1 MLSLPG
7 SRGPRTVL
15 VGIGLVAVYL
25 AYARLT
31 SPWLTV
37 ERKATSLPTASRPEE
52 KSQVFAE
59 KARKWFR
66 EDPWVQ
72 NANARFRDGGR
83 LLWFNKQQLENENRS
98 IAISPVA
105 FLWQQVDE
113 EIPIT
118 ATADSAQLDSSA
130 KFDFQETGG
139 GFGRIVSGLLSGD
152 VRITGPDGLRIEGR
166 MFHISEDAMK
176 IWTSQPVKFAWGT
189 HSGRAE
195 SGAEIELLASAES
208 SKTGLMA
215 VNDVQ
220 RIRLRGRI
228 DCNLM
233 FSDEDSQREPV
244 QLKVSAANGFE
255 FFVPTNEAT
264 FSGFL
269 DREAN
274 LDNQVLVER
283 PTAAGDLD
291 RLFCS
296 KLVLKFQP
304 RIQNA
309 GSGKSSRQLELARI
323 IAEGQ
328 PVEFWSLKGG
338 QEQVYANMGLLKYR
352 LEERML
358 DLTERVLAA
367 DGRKFPVEVFQSGT
381 RLTTSHVLVAMDES
395 NQVHTVEC
403 RGAGKIGPSNRGKKP
418 ADAQM
423 LGAAWKESLLLRRGE
438 EQRITLKGEAR
449 VIQASMKDTGRLKAD
464 LSLAADVI
472 DMFLEKAAQTVSMP
486 AAGSMMRSES
496 SNPLAEGMDMSK
508 IRPEQLVATGNV
520 TMTADQLSGTA
531 REKLTVNFQNGR
543 PSIPVAGVSGS
554 DSGKAGVIK
563 PVSSSSE
570 NPTAGLSGKT
580 AVLADTIE
588 ARVWLAESET
598 PQFEDVWLKGAV
610 AVTHTADAG
619 DKARVEE
626 QSFTANGNVLFAKG
640 GFRGNTE
647 ISLFGDPATVV
658 NSSRLIEGP
667 RIDLTELTASS
678 KDVQREAKVDGSG
691 RIRFVSTA
699 GLDGRPLAK
708 PSPVDIYWGEHMS
721 FTGRTAHFVGNVR
734 AVMNNDLDHDVE
746 LTCAGLK
753 VHFTDD
759 LAMESAGKQDEFHL
773 TQTPGSKSL
782 VANIE
787 RIECQS
793 RVVVDMDMMEEGVV
807 KAHHHAEFAD
817 LEFNQITGEF
827 HATGPGLIESVQPDK
842 GKRKLAVSNRTVV
855 RANTPSRTSEPGF
868 FFIRADFIGE
878 LRGNRDKKIVSLKQH
893 IRGIFGPV
901 QRLTDRLNIDGISA
915 EELPENTGALKCE
928 NLAISVIQG
937 PAADQQSFSMVA
949 ESNSTGGQGGT
960 KIPCR
965 FESRLFSGLAD
976 KIIYDHSKQQF
987 ILRADEGRQA
997 TVSHHQDGGQRQVLN
1012 GGQFEYYSDRNY
1024 LRANQITGVQSTGGL
1039 SLD

>member
-1 MLSLPG
+1 MPSLPI

-15 VGIGLVAVYL
+15 AGIGLVAVYL

-37 ERKATSLPTASRPEE
+37 ERKETSLPKASQPQE
-52 KSQVFAE
+52 KSQVFSAE
-59 KARKWFR
+59 ARKWFR

-72 NANARFRDGGR
+72 EANARFRDGGR
-83 LLWFNKQQLENENRS
+83 LLWFNKQQLQNENRS

-105 FLWQQVDE
+105 FLWQQDDE
-113 EIPIT
+113 EIPVT
-118 ATADSAQLDSSA
+118 ATADSAQLDSSG
-130 KFDFQETGG
+130 KFDFQEAGG
-139 GFGRIVSGLLSGD
+139 GFGKIVSGLLSGD

-176 IWTSQPVKFAWGT
+176 IWTSQPVKFAWGP

-233 FSDEDSQREPV
+233 FSDDDSQREPV

-255 FFVPTNEAT
+255 FFVPTKEAT
-264 FSGFL
+264 FSGFM

-274 LDNQVLVER
+274 IDNQVLVER

-291 RLFCS
+291 RLYCS
-296 KLVLKFQP
+296 KLVLQFQP

-309 GSGKSSRQLELARI
+309 GSGKSSRQLALARI
-323 IAEGQ
+323 IAEGR
-328 PVEFWSLKGG
+328 PVEFWSLKAGE
-338 QEQVYANMGLLKYR
+338 EQVYANMGLLKYH

-358 DLTERVLAA
+358 ELTERVLASS
-367 DGRKFPVEVFQSGT
+367 GLRFPVEVFQSGT
-381 RLTTSHVLVAMDES
+381 RLSTGHVLVAMDES
-395 NQVHTVEC
+395 NEVHTVEC

-418 ADAQM
+418 TDAQM
-423 LGAAWKESLLLRRGE
+423 MGAAWKESLLLRRGE

-449 VIQASMKDTGRLKAD
+449 VIQASMKDTGKLKAD

-472 DMFLEKAAQTVSMP
+472 DMFLEKAAEAASLSNAGAAKLIEP
-486 AAGSMMRSES
+486 A
-496 SNPLAEGMDMSK
+496 NPLAEGMDMSK
-508 IRPEQLVATGNV
+508 IRPEQLLATGNV

-531 REKLTVNFQNGR
+531 REKLIVNFQRGR
-543 PSIPVAGVSGS
+543 SATPVVGASASGS
-554 DSGKAGVIK
+554 GKPGIVK
-563 PVSSSSE
+563 PASKSSDK
-570 NPTAGLSGKT
+570 PTAGLSGKT

-588 ARVWLAESET
+588 ARVWLGESEA
-598 PQFEDVWLKGAV
+598 PQFEDVWLKGTV
-610 AVTHTADAG
+610 AVTHKASG

-658 NSSRLIEGP
+658 NSSRRIEGP

-678 KDVQREAKVDGSG
+678 KGLQREAKVDGSG
-691 RIRFVSTA
+691 RIRFVSTT

-734 AVMNNDLDHDVE
+734 AVMNNELDHDVE

-759 LAMESAGKQDEFHL
+759 LAMESAGKQDEFQL
-773 TQTPGSKSL
+773 TPTSGTKSL
-782 VANIE
+782 VGNIE

-793 RVVVDMDMMEEGVV
+793 RVVVDIDMMEDGVV

-855 RANTPSRTSEPGF
+855 RANTPSKTSEPGF

-901 QRLTDRLNIDGISA
+901 QRLTDRLNIDGMSA

-937 PAADQQSFSMVA
+937 QSADQQSFSMVA
-949 ESNSTGGQGGT
+949 ESNSTGGNGGT
-960 KIPCR
+960 RIPCR

-987 ILRADEGRQA
+987 ILRADKGRQA

-1024 LRANQITGVQSTGGL
+1024 LRANQITGVQSTGDL

>member
-1 MLSLPG
+1 MPSLPI

-37 ERKATSLPTASRPEE
+37 ERKTTSLPKASAPAE
-52 KSQVFAE
+52 KSQIFAE
-59 KARKWFR
+59 EARKWFR
-66 EDPWVQ
+66 EDPWIQ
-72 NANARFRDGGR
+72 GANARFRDGGR
-83 LLWFNKQQLENENRS
+83 LLWFNKQQLQNDNRS

-105 FLWQQVDE
+105 FLWQQNDE
-113 EIPIT
+113 GIPVT
-118 ATADSAQLDSSA
+118 ATADSAQLDSSG

-139 GFGRIVSGLLSGD
+139 GFGKIVSGLLSGD
-152 VRITGPDGLRIEGR
+152 VRINGPDGLRIEGR

-208 SKTGLMA
+208 SKAGLMA

-233 FSDEDSQREPV
+233 FSDDESQREPV

-255 FFVPTNEAT
+255 FFVPTKEAT
-264 FSGFL
+264 FSGFM

-274 LDNQVLVER
+274 IDNQVLVER

-291 RLFCS
+291 RLYCS
-296 KLVLKFQP
+296 KLVLQFQP
-304 RIQNA
+304 KIQNA
-309 GSGKSSRQLELARI
+309 DSGKPSRQLELARI
-323 IAEGQ
+323 VAEGQ
-328 PVEFWSLKGG
+328 PVEFWSLKAGE
-338 QEQVYANMGLLKYR
+338 EQVYANMGLLKFH

-358 DLTERVLAA
+358 ELTEQVLASN
-367 DGRKFPVEVFQSGT
+367 GRRFPVEVFQRGT
-381 RLTTSHVLVAMDES
+381 RLSTGHVLVAMDE
-395 NQVHTVEC
+395 NNEVHTVEC
-403 RGAGKIGPSNRGKKP
+403 RGAGKIGPSNRGEKP
-418 ADAQM
+418 ADTQM
-423 LGAAWKESLLLRRGE
+423 IGAAWKESLLLRRGE

-449 VIQASMKDTGRLKAD
+449 VIQASLKDTGKLKAD

-472 DMFLEKAAQTVSMP
+472 DMFLEKAAQAKSLSGVDGKQSGD
-486 AAGSMMRSES
+486 AA
-496 SNPLAEGMDMSK
+496 NPLTEGMDMSK
-508 IRPEQLVATGNV
+508 IRPEQLIATGNV
-520 TMTADQLSGTA
+520 SMTADQLSGTA
-531 REKLTVNFQNGR
+531 REKLIVDFQHGR
-543 PSIPVAGVSGS
+543 QPTSVVGVSESGS
-554 DSGKAGVIK
+554 EKAGVVK
-563 PVSSSSE
+563 PASKSSE
-570 NPTAGLSGKT
+570 KPTAGLSGKT

-588 ARVWLAESET
+588 ARIWLADKEA

-610 AVTHTADAG
+610 AVTHKATGD
-619 DKARVEE
+619 DKACVDD

-667 RIDLTELTASS
+667 RIDLTELTAAS

-691 RIRFVSTA
+691 RIRFVSTT

-734 AVMNNDLDHDVE
+734 AVMNNELDHDVE

-759 LAMESAGKQDEFHL
+759 LAMESVGKPDEFQL
-773 TQTPGSKSL
+773 TQTSGTKSL
-782 VANIE
+782 VGNIE

-793 RVVVDMDMMEEGVV
+793 RVVVDIDMMEDGVV

-827 HATGPGLIESVQPDK
+827 HATGPGLIESAQPDK

-855 RANTPSRTSEPGF
+855 RANTPSKTSEPGF

-901 QRLTDRLNIDGISA
+901 QRLTDRLDIDGMSS
-915 EELPENTGALKCE
+915 EELPEDTGALKCE

-937 PAADQQSFSMVA
+937 QPADQQSFSMVA
-949 ESNSTGGQGGT
+949 ESNSAGGNGGT

-965 FESRLFSGLAD
+965 FESRLFSGIAD

-1024 LRANQITGVQSTGGL
+1024 LRANQITGVQSTGDL